1 MAEIGNFAKKWI
13 SFCWD
18 QLENSSSPLQTILDK
33 PLKKFEKVVSGRD
46 LHGVTS
52 RKRWDDYYFSHF
64 GGSGEEIV
72 KKTPEL
78 AQNCQKKP
86 FLPISQRIAVR
97 KRTGLMEVQNISKGR
112 LKNKRNRLQTDAPLK
127 YDYPKSGIL

>member
-1 MAEIGNFAKKWI
+1 MIIIFLTLGEVGKK
-13 SFCWD
+13 
-18 QLENSSSPLQTILDK
+18 LL
-33 PLKKFEKVVSGRD
+33 
-46 LHGVTS
+46 
-52 RKRWDDYYFSHF
+52 
-64 GGSGEEIV
+64 

-86 FLPISQRIAVR
+86 FFPISQRIAVR